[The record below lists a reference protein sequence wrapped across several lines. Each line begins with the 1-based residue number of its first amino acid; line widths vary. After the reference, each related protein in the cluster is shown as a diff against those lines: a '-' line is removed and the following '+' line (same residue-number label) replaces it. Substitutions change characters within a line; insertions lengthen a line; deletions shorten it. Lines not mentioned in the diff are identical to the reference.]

1 MRLRVLGILGTL
13 LLAIVAIT
21 SAMLLQSVSRDATA
35 EVQLNRISALNR
47 FVQLATHA
55 DLNSDM
61 SLLQLE
67 MDTYSDLYGEGLLI
81 NLGQRQLV
89 SGGIDPQDPE
99 VADAV
104 RNAELNL
111 GLLQL
116 PPIDPFSDATA
127 LLSQPFGN
135 SAQVLGS
142 VTMQVNLETARMK
155 VLEKSSVLW
164 LVVISLGVG
173 LLLLADRLTAWVL
186 RPVHRLNDAV
196 NDIAQHQAPV
206 LLEEQGPPE
215 LRQLSRSLS
224 RMARTM
230 TESLKQQQEL
240 IAETSHQLRNPV
252 AALRLRVDLLKMRLG
267 GQAEA
272 DGVHA
277 VENELARVEILL
289 DGVMRLAS
297 AEHRLTEQNAGDALP
312 DSTVHGQRIDA
323 GQMLAEEVERQ
334 SEAAGQLGNQL
345 ALDASATSGPEAIV
359 WCNGFDLQQ
368 MLAELLENAFK
379 YAPGSKIVLGLELH
393 QRTVEIRIHDHG
405 PGMSAA
411 DLEHAAERFWRAE
424 QVRHRPGTGLGLAI
438 VDRLARANA
447 GQLTLHSA
455 PREGLKATISL
466 PRHAKEFEVHD
477 ES

>member
-13 LLAIVAIT
+13 LLAIVAIV

-35 EVQLNRISALNR
+35 EVQLNRLSALNR
-47 FVQLATHA
+47 FVQLAAHA
-55 DLNSDM
+55 DLANDM

-89 SGGIDPQDPE
+89 SGSIDPADAE
-99 VADAV
+99 VAGTV
-104 RNAELNL
+104 RNSELNL
-111 GLLQL
+111 GLVQI
-116 PPIDPFSDATA
+116 PPIDPLSDATA

-142 VTMQVNLETARMK
+142 VTMQVNLETARAK
-155 VLEKSSVLW
+155 VLEKSSLLW
-164 LVVISLGVG
+164 LVVISIGAG
-173 LLLLADRLTAWVL
+173 LLLLADRLTFWVL

-196 NDIAQHQAPV
+196 NDIARHQAPV

-215 LRQLSRSLS
+215 LRRLSRSLGS
-224 RMARTM
+224 MARTM
-230 TESLKQQQEL
+230 AESLKQQQEL

-252 AALRLRVDLLKMRLG
+252 AALRLRVDLLKMRMG
-267 GQAEA
+267 DQA
-272 DGVHA
+272 DPVGVHA
-277 VENELARVEILL
+277 VENELHRVETLL

-297 AEHRLTEQNAGDALP
+297 AEHRLAEQNAGESLP
-312 DSTVHGQRIDA
+312 ETAVHGQQVDV

-334 SEAAGQLGNQL
+334 SEVARQRGNQL
-345 ALDASATSGPEAIV
+345 VLDGSATSGQTAMV

-379 YAPGSKIVLGLELH
+379 YAPGSKIVLGLRFNPGTASI
-393 QRTVEIRIHDHG
+393 QIQDHG
-405 PGMSAA
+405 AGMNAA
-411 DLEHAAERFWRAE
+411 ELANAGERFWRAE
-424 QVRHRPGTGLGLAI
+424 RVRHSPGTGLGLAI

-447 GQLTLHSA
+447 GELTLESA
-455 PREGLKATISL
+455 PGEGLKATISL
-466 PRHAKEFEVHD
+466 PLHGSKPEVPD

>member
-13 LLAIVAIT
+13 LLAIVAIV

-35 EVQLNRISALNR
+35 EVQLNRLSALNR

-55 DLNSDM
+55 DLANDM

-89 SGGIDPQDPE
+89 SGSIDPADPE
-99 VADAV
+99 VAGTV
-104 RNAELNL
+104 RNSELNL
-111 GLLQL
+111 GLVQI
-116 PPIDPFSDATA
+116 PPIDPLSDATA

-142 VTMQVNLETARMK
+142 VTMQVNLETARAK
-155 VLEKSSVLW
+155 VLEKSSLLW
-164 LVVISLGVG
+164 LVVISIGAG
-173 LLLLADRLTAWVL
+173 LLLLADRLTFWVL

-196 NDIAQHQAPV
+196 NDIARHQAPV

-215 LRQLSRSLS
+215 LRRLSRSLGS
-224 RMARTM
+224 MARTM
-230 TESLKQQQEL
+230 AESLKQQQEL

-252 AALRLRVDLLKMRLG
+252 AALRLRVDLLKMRMG
-267 GQAEA
+267 DQA
-272 DGVHA
+272 DPVGVHA
-277 VENELARVEILL
+277 VENELHRVETLL

-297 AEHRLTEQNAGDALP
+297 AEHRLAEQNAGESLP
-312 DSTVHGQRIDA
+312 ETAMHGQQVDV

-334 SEAAGQLGNQL
+334 SEVARQRGNQL
-345 ALDASATSGPEAIV
+345 VLDGSATSGQTAMV

-379 YAPGSKIVLGLELH
+379 YAPGSKIVLGLRLNPG
-393 QRTVEIRIHDHG
+393 TVSIQIQDHG
-405 PGMSAA
+405 AGMNAA
-411 DLEHAAERFWRAE
+411 ELANAGERFWRAE
-424 QVRHRPGTGLGLAI
+424 RVRHSPGTGLGLAI

-447 GQLTLHSA
+447 GELTLESA
-455 PREGLKATISL
+455 PGEGLKATISL
-466 PRHAKEFEVHD
+466 PLHGSKPEVPD

>member
-13 LLAIVAIT
+13 LLAIVAIA

-35 EVQLNRISALNR
+35 DLQLNRISALNR

-89 SGGIDPQDPE
+89 SGSIDPQDPE
-99 VADAV
+99 VAQAV

-142 VTMQVNLETARMK
+142 VTMQVNLETARTK

-164 LVVISLGVG
+164 LMVISLGAG
-173 LLLLADRLTAWVL
+173 LLLLADRLTSWVL

-206 LLEEQGPPE
+206 HLEEQGPPE

-224 RMARTM
+224 RMAQTM
-230 TESLKQQQEL
+230 AESLEQQQEL

-267 GQAEA
+267 EQADPA
-272 DGVHA
+272 GVHA
-277 VENELARVEILL
+277 VESELDRVETLL

-297 AEHRLTEQNAGDALP
+297 AEHRLTEQRAGDALP
-312 DSTVHGQRIDA
+312 DAAVRGQQIDV

-334 SEAAGQLGNQL
+334 SEAARLLGNQL
-345 ALDASATSGPEAIV
+345 VLDASATSEPEAIA

-368 MLAELLENAFK
+368 MLAELVENAFK
-379 YAPGSKIVLGLELH
+379 YAPGSSIVMGLELH
-393 QRTVEIRIHDHG
+393 QRTIEIQIQDHG

-411 DLEHAAERFWRAE
+411 ELENAADRFWRAE
-424 QVRHRPGTGLGLAI
+424 QVRYRPGTGLGLAI
-438 VDRLARANA
+438 VDRLARVNA
-447 GQLTLHSA
+447 GGLTLESS
-455 PREGLKATISL
+455 PGQGLKATISL
-466 PRHAKEFEVHD
+466 PRHTKESEVHD

>member
-13 LLAIVAIT
+13 LLAIVAIA

-35 EVQLNRISALNR
+35 DLQLNRISALNR

-89 SGGIDPQDPE
+89 SGSIDPQDPE
-99 VADAV
+99 VAQAV

-142 VTMQVNLETARMK
+142 VTMQVNLETARTK

-164 LVVISLGVG
+164 LMVISLGAG
-173 LLLLADRLTAWVL
+173 LLLLADRLTSWVL

-206 LLEEQGPPE
+206 HLEEQGPPE

-224 RMARTM
+224 RMAQTM
-230 TESLKQQQEL
+230 AESLDQQQQL

-267 GQAEA
+267 EQADPA
-272 DGVHA
+272 GVHA
-277 VENELARVEILL
+277 VESELDRVETLL

-297 AEHRLTEQNAGDALP
+297 AEHRLTEQRAGDALP
-312 DSTVHGQRIDA
+312 DAAVRGQQIDV

-334 SEAAGQLGNQL
+334 SEAARLLGNQL
-345 ALDASATSGPEAIV
+345 VLDASATSEPEAIA

-368 MLAELLENAFK
+368 MLAELVENAFK
-379 YAPGSKIVLGLELH
+379 YAPGSSIVMGLELH
-393 QRTVEIRIHDHG
+393 QRTIEIQIQDHG

-411 DLEHAAERFWRAE
+411 EMENAADRFWRAE

-438 VDRLARANA
+438 VDRLARVNA
-447 GQLTLHSA
+447 GGLTLESS
-455 PREGLKATISL
+455 PGQGLKATISL
-466 PRHAKEFEVHD
+466 PRHTKESEVHD

>member
-13 LLAIVAIT
+13 LLAIVAIV

-35 EVQLNRISALNR
+35 EVQLNRLSALNR
-47 FVQLATHA
+47 FVQLAAHA
-55 DLNSDM
+55 DLANDM

-89 SGGIDPQDPE
+89 SGSIDPADPE
-99 VADAV
+99 VAGTV
-104 RNAELNL
+104 RNSELNL
-111 GLLQL
+111 GLVQI
-116 PPIDPFSDATA
+116 PPIDPLSDATA

-142 VTMQVNLETARMK
+142 VTMQVNLETARAK
-155 VLEKSSVLW
+155 VLEKSSLLW
-164 LVVISLGVG
+164 LVVMSIGAG
-173 LLLLADRLTAWVL
+173 LLLLADRLTFWVL

-196 NDIAQHQAPV
+196 NDIARHQAPV

-215 LRQLSRSLS
+215 LRRLSRSLGS
-224 RMARTM
+224 MARTM
-230 TESLKQQQEL
+230 AESLKQQQEL

-252 AALRLRVDLLKMRLG
+252 AALRLRVDLLKMRMG
-267 GQAEA
+267 DQADPA
-272 DGVHA
+272 GVHA
-277 VENELARVEILL
+277 VENELHRVETLL

-297 AEHRLTEQNAGDALP
+297 AEHRLAEQNAGESLP
-312 DSTVHGQRIDA
+312 ETAVHGQQVDV

-334 SEAAGQLGNQL
+334 FEVARQRGNQL
-345 ALDASATSGPEAIV
+345 VLDGSATSGQTAMV

-379 YAPGSKIVLGLELH
+379 YAPGSKIVLGLRLNPGTASI
-393 QRTVEIRIHDHG
+393 QIQDHG
-405 PGMSAA
+405 AGMNAA
-411 DLEHAAERFWRAE
+411 ELANAGERFWRAE
-424 QVRHRPGTGLGLAI
+424 RVRHSPGTGLGLAI

-447 GQLTLHSA
+447 GELTLESA
-455 PREGLKATISL
+455 PGEGLKATISL
-466 PRHAKEFEVHD
+466 PLHGSKPEVPD